1 MKRCTLAMLAT
12 ASLSIPL
19 AASAQTAAREGT
31 KQVFEFTATVKTTS
45 RFVDGRNTQTTSA
58 VNRVLKGRCL
68 LQAGPVGPYGLEG
81 PSKAQEKALKQK
93 DPGMASLEK
102 EAAKC
107 KGNQACLMA
116 LAQKMSESGFE
127 PAAPKVEGA
136 VQVWFPQ
143 SCSGSFSAND
153 AYTANIQD
161 GGNLSYATQST
172 IKGAVSIAEGGEKGW
187 LGVYVE
193 HDLAGGQVLYRF
205 NQAPAVMLD
214 KHTVRTGYKA
224 GTTDT
229 RVPVQLTQGVFPDK
243 WGPVKGAFQAGSLTK
258 AVDGGT
264 IAVEW
269 RLGR

>member
-1 MKRCTLAMLAT
+1 MKRITLALLAT
-12 ASLSIPL
+12 AFLSLPL
-19 AASAQTAAREGT
+19 AAPAQNAAREGA
-31 KQVFEFTATVKTTS
+31 KQVLEFTVTVKTTG

-58 VNRVLKGRCL
+58 VNRVLQGRCL
-68 LQAGPVGPYGLEG
+68 LQAGPVGPYGLDG
-81 PSKAQEKALKQK
+81 PSKAQEKALNRK

-116 LAQKMSESGFE
+116 LAQKASESGFE
-127 PAAPKVEGA
+127 PASPKVEGA

-143 SCSGSFSAND
+143 SCSGSFTAND

-172 IKGAVSIAEGGEKGW
+172 IKGTASIAEGGEKGW

-193 HDLAGGQVLYRF
+193 HDLAGGQVLYRV
-205 NQAPAVMLD
+205 NQAPPVMLD
-214 KHTVRTGYKA
+214 QHTVRTGYKA
-224 GTTDT
+224 GTTQAK
-229 RVPVQLTQGVFPDK
+229 VPVQLSRGAFPDK
-243 WGPVKGAFQAGSLTK
+243 WGPVKGAFQAGSLEK

-264 IAVEW
+264 ISLAW
-269 RLGR
+269 RLAR